1 MNEAAL
7 ASSGSQMALMN
18 RASQGSSGN
27 IDVLAKQM
35 IEEYGI
41 QNVQRSINNAAAES
55 LGQQLGSFIDSLG
68 MPQFMKDDAKSA
80 MDDVLGAFKSD
91 TPQNLDQNIQ
101 KVLGSGGEASQSAGC
116 SGSACGSAGG
126 GASAGAGGASAG
138 GSAGGSA
145 GAAGG
150 GASAGGAGASAGS
163 DSVMSGTMDMI
174 SGAMMD
180 EMKEATAEGA
190 NKGGNKSGGG
200 AGNWLALL
208 ARALGKT
215 SGEHLKKMVE
225 LGEKMGE
232 LDSKENPEEFAKIQS
247 EFQAESQIFKMF
259 QEAIG
264 TMVKSIGEGMSSVAR
279 KQ

>member
-55 LGQQLGSFIDSLG
+55 LGQQLGTFIDSLS

-80 MDDVLGAFKSD
+80 MNDVLGAFQSD

-101 KVLGSGGEASQSAGC
+101 KVLGSCGEASG
-116 SGSACGSAGG
+116 GSAGASG
-126 GASAGAGGASAG
+126 GSAGAGG
-138 GSAGGSA
+138 GSA
-145 GAAGG
+145 GAS
-150 GASAGGAGASAGS
+150 ASS

-190 NKGGNKSGGG
+190 NKGGNRSGGG

-264 TMVKSIGEGMSSVAR
+264 TMVKSVGEGMSSVAR

>member
-1 MNEAAL
+1 VNEAAL
-7 ASSGSQMALMN
+7 ASSGSQMTLMN

-27 IDVLAKQM
+27 IDALAKQM

-55 LGQQLGSFIDSLG
+55 LGQQLGTFIDSLS

-80 MDDVLGAFKSD
+80 MNDVLGAFQSD

-101 KVLGSGGEASQSAGC
+101 KVLGSCGEASQSAG
-116 SGSACGSAGG
+116 GSAG
-126 GASAGAGGASAG
+126 AS
-138 GSAGGSA
+138 GGSA
-145 GAAGG
+145 GAS
-150 GASAGGAGASAGS
+150 GASGGSAGASGGSAGASGGSAGASGAGASASS

-190 NKGGNKSGGG
+190 NKGGNRSGGG

-264 TMVKSIGEGMSSVAR
+264 TMVKSVGEGMSSVAR

>member
-1 MNEAAL
+1 VNEAAL
-7 ASSGSQMALMN
+7 ASSGSQMTLMN

-55 LGQQLGSFIDSLG
+55 LGQQLGTFIDSLS

-80 MDDVLGAFKSD
+80 MNDVLGAFQSD

-101 KVLGSGGEASQSAGC
+101 KVLGSCGEASQSAG
-116 SGSACGSAGG
+116 GSAG
-126 GASAGAGGASAG
+126 AS
-138 GSAGGSA
+138 GGSA
-145 GAAGG
+145 GAS
-150 GASAGGAGASAGS
+150 GASGGSAGASGGSAGASGAGASASS

-190 NKGGNKSGGG
+190 NKGGNRSGGG

-264 TMVKSIGEGMSSVAR
+264 TMVKSVGEGMSSVAR

>member
-1 MNEAAL
+1 VNEAAL

-55 LGQQLGSFIDSLG
+55 LGQQLGTFIDSLS

-80 MDDVLGAFKSD
+80 MNDVLGAFQSD

-101 KVLGSGGEASQSAGC
+101 KVLGSCGEAS
-116 SGSACGSAGG
+116 
-126 GASAGAGGASAG
+126 
-138 GSAGGSA
+138 GGSA
-145 GAAGG
+145 GASGG
-150 GASAGGAGASAGS
+150 SAGASGGSAGASASS

-190 NKGGNKSGGG
+190 NKGGNRSGGG

-264 TMVKSIGEGMSSVAR
+264 TMVKSVGEGMSSVAR

>member
-1 MNEAAL
+1 VNEAAL

-55 LGQQLGSFIDSLG
+55 LGQQLGTFIDSLS

-80 MDDVLGAFKSD
+80 MNDVLGAFQSD

-101 KVLGSGGEASQSAGC
+101 KVLGSCGEAS
-116 SGSACGSAGG
+116 
-126 GASAGAGGASAG
+126 
-138 GSAGGSA
+138 GGSA
-145 GAAGG
+145 GASGG
-150 GASAGGAGASAGS
+150 SAGASGGSAGASGGSAGASGGSAGASGGSAGASGGSAGASASS

-190 NKGGNKSGGG
+190 NKGGNRSGGG

-264 TMVKSIGEGMSSVAR
+264 TMVKSVGEGMSSVAR

>member
-55 LGQQLGSFIDSLG
+55 LGQQLGTFIDSLS

-80 MDDVLGAFKSD
+80 MNDVLGAFQSD

-101 KVLGSGGEASQSAGC
+101 KVLGSCGEAS
-116 SGSACGSAGG
+116 
-126 GASAGAGGASAG
+126 
-138 GSAGGSA
+138 GGSA
-145 GAAGG
+145 GANGG
-150 GASAGGAGASAGS
+150 SAGASGGSAGASGGSGGSAGASGGSAGASASS

-190 NKGGNKSGGG
+190 NKGGNRSGGG

-264 TMVKSIGEGMSSVAR
+264 TMVKSVGEGMSSVAR